1 MGTAAKR
8 SCEDQLPMHGSPPT
22 AAEGVPAVSLT
33 QMVEW
38 IARRGPRSGAD
49 ALREL
54 RAAFP
59 DTTLELRVAALNTLI
74 RQQGGDTSYLP
85 R

>member
-1 MGTAAKR
+1 
-8 SCEDQLPMHGSPPT
+8 MHGSPPT
-22 AAEGVPAVSLT
+22 AVEDASSASVT

-38 IARRGPRSGAD
+38 IARRGPKSGAD

-54 RAAFP
+54 RMAFP